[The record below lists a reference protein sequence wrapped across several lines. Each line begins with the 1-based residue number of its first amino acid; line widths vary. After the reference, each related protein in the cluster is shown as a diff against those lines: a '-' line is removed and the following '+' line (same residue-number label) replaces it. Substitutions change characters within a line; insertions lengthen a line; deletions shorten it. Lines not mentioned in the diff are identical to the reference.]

1 MSVAKSGT
9 IDSTGP
15 AGAKSAR
22 AVSAVDGRRAARGV
36 KNGPHRGSRASARGG
51 VAPAIDRNR
60 LATFVKVAEM
70 GSFTA
75 AAAALATPKSSVSRS
90 VAGLEADLGV
100 RLLQRTTRKLAL
112 TDAGRSLFQ
121 RVGPAMFDVDQA
133 VAEVSDDSHELR
145 GSIRFTAPNDFAERA
160 FPGLIAR
167 FLERHPRVRIE
178 IALTGRRVDLVEEG
192 FDLALRAGELA
203 DSTLMSRR
211 IGGSDLGIFGSKAY
225 LAKHG
230 HPRSVAD
237 LARHNC
243 LFMKSNAG
251 LLLWRLDGPRGQVL
265 ADVSG
270 SIVVDSFGFLRRSVA
285 AGVGLALLPTPD
297 FDEPSDELVRVLP
310 AYGIRGGAAYLVWPS
325 SRYLPARVAAF
336 RDFLA
341 EELTRCQ
348 RHLDGWRP
356 R

>member
-1 MSVAKSGT
+1 MSVAKNGT
-9 IDSTGP
+9 IAFAPSTS
-15 AGAKSAR
+15 KSAR
-22 AVSAVDGRRAARGV
+22 AAGPVDGRGARQAH
-36 KNGPHRGSRASARGG
+36 NGSRSRARASTRGG

-133 VAEVSDDSHELR
+133 VAEVSDQSHELR
-145 GSIRFTAPNDFAERA
+145 GSIRFTAPTDFAEIA
-160 FPGLIAR
+160 FPAIIAR
-167 FLERHPRVRIE
+167 FFERHPCVRIE
-178 IALTGRRVDLVEEG
+178 LALTGRRVDLVEEG
-192 FDLALRAGELA
+192 FDLALRAGELS

-211 IGGSDLGIFGSKAY
+211 VGGSDLGIFGSPAY

-251 LLLWRLDGPRGQVL
+251 LLLWRLDGPRGQVE

-270 SIVVDSFGFLRRSVA
+270 SMVADSFGFLRRSVA
-285 AGVGLALLPTPD
+285 AGVGLALLPIRD
-297 FDEPSDELVRVLP
+297 FDEPSDDLVRVLP
-310 AYGIRGGAAYLVWPS
+310 AYGIRGGAVYLVWPS

-348 RHLDGWRP
+348 RHLDGRRP